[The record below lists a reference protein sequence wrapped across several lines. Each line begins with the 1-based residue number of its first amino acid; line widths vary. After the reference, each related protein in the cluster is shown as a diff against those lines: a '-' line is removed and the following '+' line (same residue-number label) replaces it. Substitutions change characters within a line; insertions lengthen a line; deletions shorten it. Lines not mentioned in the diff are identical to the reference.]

1 MLINEAFDTV
11 CKILQS
17 RAQPSLQSE
26 IFDWLL
32 GEAGNP
38 EYDDYGCADNLY
50 PALIEAVDSPER
62 ASRVLTLLDDQL
74 KSSAS
79 KEGWSKEYAN
89 KKYLQLRVNVFL
101 KTGDEEQ
108 ANKIIAENIHIHDFR
123 KIMVERHLSMN
134 DFDGAVRL
142 IREGIGIATGEN
154 YPGIVINWKEM
165 LLDIHKKQNN
175 ITDWRAVAKDL
186 YYSGRFEMKYYREY
200 KSTFKKEEWS
210 LTLEKIIKS
219 HTQDEKRGYSPF
231 QYVPTHL
238 AEIYIEEK
246 MWPELF
252 GLLKKNANIYMMNQ
266 YSQYLIKDFAAEMIP
281 MYSSAICV
289 AAEKASDRRNYQEI
303 AGYLFRMSEIPKGKE
318 PARLLADQLIEKN
331 NRRPAMKDE
340 LGKFKDRLKN

>member
-1 MLINEAFDTV
+1 
-11 CKILQS
+11 
-17 RAQPSLQSE
+17 
-26 IFDWLL
+26 
-32 GEAGNP
+32 
-38 EYDDYGCADNLY
+38 
-50 PALIEAVDSPER
+50 
-62 ASRVLTLLDDQL
+62 
-74 KSSAS
+74 
-79 KEGWSKEYAN
+79 
-89 KKYLQLRVNVFL
+89 
-101 KTGDEEQ
+101 
-108 ANKIIAENIHIHDFR
+108 
-123 KIMVERHLSMN
+123 
-134 DFDGAVRL
+134 
-142 IREGIGIATGEN
+142 
-154 YPGIVINWKEM
+154 
-165 LLDIHKKQNN
+165 
-175 ITDWRAVAKDL
+175 VAKDL